1 MRLMFL
7 LVMNKGL
14 QYVITQ
20 KQLAQIKV
28 TGDEAVHTELTLR
41 PPANERARFTPTFV
55 FYLD

>member
-14 QYVITQ
+14 QFVITQ

-28 TGDEAVHTELTLR
+28 TGDEAVHTELTLF
-41 PPANERARFTPTFV
+41 ARFTPTFV
-55 FYLD
+55 SYLD